1 MGYFTVKKI
10 ISGGQ
15 TGADLA
21 ALDFA
26 IKYSIPH
33 GGLISKGRKAEAKP
47 IPDKYQL
54 QEIPTASFAER
65 TEKNILETEGT
76 LIFSR
81 GTPTGG
87 TAYTLQMAKKHKR
100 PCWHADVHLALSFDN
115 ASLIV
120 SWIETHKIEVL
131 NIAGPRGSED
141 PDIYED
147 VFRILEMAYK
157 IHSGDHDAPPG
168 NMPKTVDEAV
178 EKVLSIITHRDAV
191 VIANMAEDDLDTLD
205 FSLGIYIGRE
215 LGVWSGNW
223 DLLYSCS
230 LIEGDI
236 DLHPDYVPTIIIEEI
251 WYRLQ
256 ETHRLR
262 VVK

>member
-1 MGYFTVKKI
+1 MLKKI

-15 TGADLA
+15 TGADRA

-26 IKYSIPH
+26 IKYNIPH
-33 GGLISKGRKAEAKP
+33 GSWVPKGRKTEAEP
-47 IPDKYQL
+47 QSDKYQL
-54 QEIPTASFAER
+54 QEVPSDSFAER
-65 TEKNILETEGT
+65 TEKNVLESEGT

-87 TAYTLQMAKKHKR
+87 TAFTLQMAKMHKR
-100 PCWHADVHLALSFDN
+100 PCRHIDVHLGLSFDN

-120 SWIETHKIEVL
+120 SWIEAHKIEVL
-131 NIAGPRGSED
+131 NIAGPRESED
-141 PDIYED
+141 QDIYEE

-157 IHSGDHDAPPG
+157 IRSGDHGTPPG
-168 NMPKTVDEAV
+168 NLPKTVDEAV
-178 EKVLSIITHRDAV
+178 EKILSIISHRDAV

-215 LGVWSGNW
+215 FGVWSCIW
-223 DLLYSCS
+223 DLFYSCG
-230 LIEGDI
+230 LIEGDL
-236 DLHPDYVPTIIIEEI
+236 DLHPDFMPMVIIEEL

>member
-26 IKYSIPH
+26 IKYSLPH
-33 GGLISKGRKAEAKP
+33 GGWISKGRKAEAKP
-47 IPDKYQL
+47 LPDKYQL

-65 TEKNILETEGT
+65 TEKNILESEGT

-100 PCWHADVHLALSFDN
+100 PCRHIDVHLGLSFDN

-120 SWIETHKIEVL
+120 SWIEAHKIEVL
-131 NIAGPRGSED
+131 NIEGPRESEV
-141 PDIYED
+141 PDIYEE

-157 IHSGDHDAPPG
+157 ISSDEHDAPPS
-168 NMPKTVDEAV
+168 NLPKTVDEAV
-178 EKVLSIITHRDAV
+178 EKILSIITHRDSV
-191 VIANMAEDDLDTLD
+191 VIANMDEDDLATLD
-205 FSLGIYIGRE
+205 LSLGMFIGIE
-215 LGVWSGNW
+215 FGIWSGNRE
-223 DLLYSCS
+223 LHYSCEA
-230 LIEGDI
+230 LDDDP
-236 DLHPDYVPTIIIEEI
+236 DLHPDFMPMVIIEEL

-262 VVK
+262 IVR